1 MWLGC
6 RVRRCKG
13 LRIILSTP
21 PQCHPRVMAEPLP
34 RLGGYW
40 APEAPRVSQ
49 ADTELPNEAGGPHLP
64 AENLENLG
72 RGLGPRGPWVG

>member
-1 MWLGC
+1 MWLGLQSQE
-6 RVRRCKG
+6 VQG
-13 LRIILSTP
+13 PENYTE
-21 PQCHPRVMAEPLP
+21 CHPPVMAEPLP

-49 ADTELPNEAGGPHLP
+49 ADTELPNKAGSPHLP

-72 RGLGPRGPWVG
+72 RGLGPRELWVG

>member
-1 MWLGC
+1 MWLGLQSQE
-6 RVRRCKG
+6 VQG
-13 LRIILSTP
+13 PENYTEHP

-49 ADTELPNEAGGPHLP
+49 ADTELPNKAGSPHLP

-72 RGLGPRGPWVG
+72 RGLGPRELWVG